1 METILLNEGKNL
13 PLIVLIHYDK
23 PKDEFINSLKST
35 IKNCSNLLIVF
46 DVNWDEDLSPWK
58 AEKIFKNGNDFR
70 GGADKFLESLRK
82 LISGVV
88 DKSLNYKPT
97 DLAICGYS
105 LAGLF
110 SLYALFKADYFN
122 SALSISGSLR
132 YPNFDEFIKEKL
144 VVKNPKSIYLSLGD
158 KEKYSK
164 NKYMKEVEVKTNL
177 IYEEIKRSGIKT
189 IFELNSGNHFQENEL
204 RIIKGITWYLNNLY
218 LKK

>member
-58 AEKIFKNGNDFR
+58 AEKIFKNGNDFK
-70 GGADKFLESLRK
+70 GGADKFLESLTK
-82 LISGVV
+82 LISVVV

-97 DLAICGYS
+97 KLAICGYS

-132 YPNFDEFIKEKL
+132 YPNFDGFIKEKL

-164 NKYMKEVEVKTNL
+164 NKYMKEVEVKTNP

-189 IFELNSGNHFQENEL
+189 IFEVNSGNHFQENEP
-204 RIIKGITWYLNNLY
+204 RIIKGITWYLSNL
-218 LKK
+218 